1 MYKMQSNAYLLLP
14 SINTYSQA
22 YGAFK
27 VVFFI
32 TLASK
37 SLAMLMRVIEQSRSD
52 IFLMD
57 WEVPRKVSNEDTEE
71 SVVAWRFTFMANE
84 LDELQTELRKIS
96 PETELI
102 WFAFFWIGLGWVDFT
117 NMNPGLNS
125 GNYNLQP
132 TNILLKFFLCA
143 FIFIVIAAVQ
153 YIVYAIRNFYGAPKI
168 Q

>member
-14 SINTYSQA
+14 SINIYSEA

-32 TLASK
+32 TLATK
-37 SLAMLMRVIEQSRSD
+37 TVAMLMRVVEQSRAD

-57 WEVPRKVSNEDTEE
+57 WEVPRKVSNEDTED

-84 LDELQTELRKIS
+84 IDELQTEFRKIS

-102 WFAFFWIGLGWVDFT
+102 WFAFFWIGIGLVDFT
-117 NMNPGLNS
+117 NMNPGLGS
-125 GNYNLQP
+125 DKYNL
-132 TNILLKFFLCA
+132 
-143 FIFIVIAAVQ
+143 
-153 YIVYAIRNFYGAPKI
+153 
-168 Q
+168 